1 MKGKLEAVY
10 TIYRSPP
17 SPCCTLA
24 DSTVSYEPW
33 QAGADVGRAA
43 GVAALSTLGNVTRM
57 GALFAGVRGSIR
69 LWGEEKKSAGTL
81 WQPLVCYIFLSLFIW
96 KEF

>member
-1 MKGKLEAVY
+1 MKGHQYSSGSLMLWIFFIIITENHY
-10 TIYRSPP
+10 TIHRSPP

-43 GVAALSTLGNVTRM
+43 GVAALSALGNVTRM
-57 GALFAGVRGSIR
+57 GAFFAGVCGSAR
-69 LWGEEKKSAGTL
+69 L
-81 WQPLVCYIFLSLFIW
+81 
-96 KEF
+96 